1 LIRSEADPKKEK
13 SEADLKTVKQ
23 KSKIDCVVAI
33 LFVVAG
39 DCVCHHR

>member
-1 LIRSEADPKKEK
+1 M
-13 SEADLKTVKQ
+13 KTVEQ

-39 DCVCHHR
+39 DCLCHHR